1 MRLLLVSDL
10 HYNLPQLDWV
20 VQAAPRF
27 DLVVLA
33 GDCLDVSSPVPLDV
47 QTVVL
52 RRYLG
57 LIGQA
62 SRLAVASGNH
72 DLTGPDAHG
81 GQSAPWL
88 ADVRSARVACDG
100 DVVDLAGTRVSVY
113 PWWDGPVGRDALAA
127 RMAAESAQRPA
138 HDPRRHVL
146 EALAA
151 GPGAAS
157 LQFEDQA
164 DLALERA
171 EEALL
176 QRLHVDRTPGVQ
188 LDLADT
194 TIARG
199 LTADELALLRA
210 ELTVHVFA
218 PGQVLFRAGDP
229 GDALYISLRGEIA
242 LRLPGTNRRLVSFA
256 PGVTI
261 GDMAVLARAPRS
273 AEAVAESEVNA
284 LGLSVETFERLVQ
297 QHPQLAARLCRNI
310 AVHLS
315 DRVRMLTGDL
325 AAWMSRADAGRLS
338 STP

>member
-138 HDPRRHVL
+138 RWIWVYHWPPLGSPTCWTGRRHYGDQELGAWIDRFQPDLVL
-146 EALAA
+146 TGHVHEPPFKPAGSWADRRGRSWIFNPGRQIGPVPAHICIDLDAGDAAWFSMMGQEAL
-151 GPGAAS
+151 
-157 LQFEDQA
+157 
-164 DLALERA
+164 
-171 EEALL
+171 
-176 QRLHVDRTPGVQ
+176 Q
-188 LDLADT
+188 L
-194 TIARG
+194 G
-199 LTADELALLRA
+199 
-210 ELTVHVFA
+210 
-218 PGQVLFRAGDP
+218 
-229 GDALYISLRGEIA
+229 
-242 LRLPGTNRRLVSFA
+242 
-256 PGVTI
+256 
-261 GDMAVLARAPRS
+261 
-273 AEAVAESEVNA
+273 
-284 LGLSVETFERLVQ
+284 
-297 QHPQLAARLCRNI
+297 
-310 AVHLS
+310 
-315 DRVRMLTGDL
+315 
-325 AAWMSRADAGRLS
+325 ADAAPARS
-338 STP
+338 VF